1 MFWGGGRGWTGVDG
15 GGGVGERV
23 VPTTGCYGFVI
34 PLRIDLTHSVMSNN
48 PERFVVTVT
57 KASGGLFFWYWIN

>member
-1 MFWGGGRGWTGVDG
+1 MDGGGR
-15 GGGVGERV
+15 GGVGERV

-34 PLRIDLTHSVMSNN
+34 PLRIDLTRSVISNN

-57 KASGGLFFWYWIN
+57 KASGGLFFWYCIN

>member
-1 MFWGGGRGWTGVDG
+1 MFWGGGRGWT
-15 GGGVGERV
+15 GVGERV

>member
-1 MFWGGGRGWTGVDG
+1 M

-34 PLRIDLTHSVMSNN
+34 PLRIDLTHSVISNN

-57 KASGGLFFWYWIN
+57 KASGGLFFWYCIN